1 MEGGVVGVSDGDT
14 SPCSTPRSS
23 STRSASPASTPPSA
37 GSRTATPRSRTSP
50 NWTFTRL
57 VEARCYKRDRYGRD
71 VCRVFIG
78 AGQDAG
84 LEQIRAGMA
93 WWFREYANEQ
103 TPQERQAYQAAEE
116 AAKAEARGL
125 WWEAETGAAVGVA
138 KKNCAYWDYN
148 ASRKRAFS
156 RLKQPFINVI

>member
-1 MEGGVVGVSDGDT
+1 MLDSEKKQHKVRIAGIDAPERRQPYSD
-14 SPCSTPRSS
+14 
-23 STRSASPASTPPSA
+23 AAKQNLA
-37 GSRTATPRSRTSP
+37 QL
-50 NWTFTRL
+50 TFTRL

-103 TPQERQAYQAAEE
+103 TPQEREAYQAAEE

-125 WWEAETGAAVGVA
+125 WWEGKPVPPWEWRRRIAPTGTTTLRASERLVA
-138 KKNCAYWDYN
+138 
-148 ASRKRAFS
+148 
-156 RLKQPFINVI
+156 